1 MTAYI
6 LTLDEIEPHDPTL
19 AGGKAA
25 NVAELRRAG
34 LRVPAGFVV
43 TTAAYRAFVEADNLQ
58 ARILAL
64 AREARA
70 DDPASVHNASQA
82 IRRLFDQALP
92 PQSVIDAI
100 SEAYRDLSQNQT
112 SASDSLPPESANPF
126 RRRQS
131 ADSLSAYPLASVAVR
146 SSATA
151 EDLAGASFAGQYDT
165 YLNVRGAE
173 AVIEKVRTCWASLWS
188 ERAIAYR
195 QNNGLDHEAVSMAVL
210 VQQQLPAEV
219 AGVLFTLN
227 PMTGREEEMTVEAS
241 WGLGE
246 GIVSGRVTPDNFVI
260 DAEQGQVISRRI
272 NDKRVM
278 VALAADGTREADV
291 PDEQRRAPALTDE
304 QLLALTELGYRV
316 MAHYGHP
323 QDIEW
328 ALVAGQ
334 FHILQA
340 RPLTSFGFAPDI
352 GQWTSAN
359 FREVMTG
366 VVNPLSYSI
375 CFGYEFDRTLEA
387 FFRRMN
393 LKRDDRPV
401 RWSRLFFS
409 RPYMNVAEV
418 KRYAAIIPGF
428 KERSFD
434 RTVGVTPTYEGDG
447 RVTPWN
453 PRTILRAVPVLL
465 SLRWLYATAWRRA
478 RDYCH
483 DFLNREATLLVQID
497 PATLSDD
504 ELVEW
509 VKTIIN
515 VHHQTNTVALTI
527 SFLCTQAQDEFD
539 PQVEQLN
546 EALEAGGRPERI
558 NAGNLLTGLRE
569 MRTARPLVEL
579 WHLADQA
586 LREPEVAAA
595 ICVASP
601 EEMGDQLRR
610 FEAGQVFWGLVQAYL
625 RRFQYMS
632 DNDENLATPRWGED
646 PTFVLTTLKG
656 FVEGGVEKNPEA
668 RLAEQREVRRQEEAK
683 ARRLLSEGT
692 LDRVLPLRRW
702 LFQDALRQVQRY
714 SWWREE
720 TRDILARAHY
730 HAHRFLTEQG
740 RRWAG
745 HGIFTQADDIFWLER
760 EHVLNLLDGRLAPE
774 TARDIVAR
782 NRRKAQCH
790 RNFEPPEAIY
800 AGVPVHAE
808 SGGRQADTR
817 FEGVACSSGVV
828 TGRAR
833 VIRDLRQADRFQQ
846 GEILVAPYT
855 NPGWT
860 PLFSMAAGIVMEEGG
875 LMSHGAVVARECGI
889 PAVLQIDDATKLFR
903 DGDLLRVDG
912 TVGVVE
918 VVERKG
924 AAGTG
929 GNSEELGGTQGN
941 SEEL

>member
-1 MTAYI
+1 
-6 LTLDEIEPHDPTL
+6 
-19 AGGKAA
+19 
-25 NVAELRRAG
+25 
-34 LRVPAGFVV
+34 
-43 TTAAYRAFVEADNLQ
+43 
-58 ARILAL
+58 
-64 AREARA
+64 
-70 DDPASVHNASQA
+70 
-82 IRRLFDQALP
+82 
-92 PQSVIDAI
+92 
-100 SEAYRDLSQNQT
+100 
-112 SASDSLPPESANPF
+112 
-126 RRRQS
+126 
-131 ADSLSAYPLASVAVR
+131 
-146 SSATA
+146 SATA

-165 YLNVRGAE
+165 FLNVRGAE
-173 AVIEKVRTCWASLWS
+173 AVIEKVRACWSSLWN
-188 ERAIAYR
+188 ERAMAYR
-195 QNNGLDHEAVSMAVL
+195 LNNGLDHSALSMAVL

-219 AGVLFTLN
+219 SGVLFTLN
-227 PMTGREEEMTVEAS
+227 PLTGREEEMTVEAS

-246 GIVSGRVTPDNFVI
+246 GIVSGRVTPDHFVI

-278 VALAADGTREADV
+278 VALDVDGTREVDV
-291 PDEQRRAPALTDE
+291 PDEQRRAPALTDK
-304 QLLALTELGYRV
+304 QLLALAELGYRV

-340 RPLTSFGFAPDI
+340 RPLTSFSFAPDI

-375 CFGYEFDRTLEA
+375 CFGYEFDRTLED

-393 LKRDDRPV
+393 LKRDERPV

-409 RPYMNVAEV
+409 RPYMNIAEV

-428 KERSFD
+428 KERAFD

-453 PRTILRAVPVLL
+453 PRTIARAVPVLL

-478 RDYCH
+478 RDYCR
-483 DFLNREATLLVQID
+483 DFLQREATLLAQIE

-504 ELVEW
+504 ELSEW
-509 VKTIIN
+509 VKTIIYD
-515 VHHQTNTVALTI
+515 HHQTNTVALTI

-546 EALEAGGRPERI
+546 EALEEAGRPERI

-569 MRTARPLVEL
+569 MRTALPLVEL

-595 ICVASP
+595 IGAASP
-601 EEMGDQLRR
+601 AEMGDRLRQ
-610 FEAGQVFWGLVQAYL
+610 FEAGQRFWDSVQAYL
-625 RRFQYMS
+625 DRFHYMS

-656 FVEGGVEKNPEA
+656 FVEGGVEENPEA
-668 RLAEQREVRRQEEAK
+668 RLAEQRQVRQREEDK

-692 LDRVLPLRRW
+692 LNRALPIRRW
-702 LFQDALRQVQRY
+702 LFQDALHQIQRY

-740 RRWAG
+740 RRWAT
-745 HGIFTQADDIFWLER
+745 HGIFAQPDDIFWLER
-760 EHVLNLLDGRLAPE
+760 EHLLDLLDGRLDPE
-774 TARDIVAR
+774 VVRDIVGR

-800 AGVPVHAE
+800 AGAPVQTA
-808 SGGRQADTR
+808 GDGRPADTR
-817 FEGVACSSGVV
+817 FQGVACSSGVV

-833 VIRDLRQADRFQQ
+833 VISDLRQADRFQS

-889 PAVLQIDDATKLFR
+889 PAVLQIDRATEIIH

-912 TVGVVE
+912 TAGVV
-918 VVERKG
+918 
-924 AAGTG
+924 
-929 GNSEELGGTQGN
+929 
-941 SEEL
+941 